1 MTFFLYNYAEH
12 AVVNHQ
18 SLEGVGEGVE
28 DGVGEGIR
36 EEVSELQLLADLALG
51 TVTCRG
57 G

>member
-1 MTFFLYNYAEH
+1 MSGWRGREGGGVEAEG
-12 AVVNHQ
+12 VG
-18 SLEGVGEGVE
+18 EGVGEGVE